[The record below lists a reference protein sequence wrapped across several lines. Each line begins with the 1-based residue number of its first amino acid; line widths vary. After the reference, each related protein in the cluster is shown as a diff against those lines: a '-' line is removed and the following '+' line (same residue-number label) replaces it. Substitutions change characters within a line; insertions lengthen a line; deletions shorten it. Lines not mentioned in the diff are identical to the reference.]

1 VSVEVTLTAVLEVD
15 PLIDVATPVV
25 EVWSTKTVPAALV
38 EVAVNVAVAVVVATR
53 AVLEVSNPLAVAV
66 LVVEV
71 VRKVLLTKSLHAPAW
86 RFTPVAIEPRT
97 LSVTSTFSGVFPVL
111 HTW

>member
-1 VSVEVTLTAVLEVD
+1 MSVDVTLTGALEVD

-25 EVWSTKTVPAALV
+25 EVWSTKTVPAAPV

-71 VRKVLLTKSLHAPAW
+71 VRKVLLT
-86 RFTPVAIEPRT
+86 
-97 LSVTSTFSGVFPVL
+97 
-111 HTW
+111 